1 MLKVYGKTDT
11 GKVREVNQDC
21 FAHGSLGEMVE
32 WAVVCDGMGGENSG
46 DVASQ
51 MAVDVIGQH
60 ILQNYR
66 QGMGINSIRAMILT
80 AINAANAAIFERAQ
94 QSEAFHGMGTTVV
107 VTVVRD
113 GVAHIAH
120 AGDSRAYLVT
130 GQELS
135 QITRDHS
142 VVQMMVEKGQI
153 TTEEARIH
161 PQKNYITRALGVENS
176 LEIDYCEVELG
187 AGDRLLL
194 CTDGLTNYLDESAIF
209 EVLQSERN
217 PDAACERLIE
227 GANAGGG
234 RDNITVVLFV
244 PCED

>member
-1 MLKVYGKTDT
+1 M
-11 GKVREVNQDC
+11 
-21 FAHGSLGEMVE
+21 
-32 WAVVCDGMGGENSG
+32 
-46 DVASQ
+46 
-51 MAVDVIGQH
+51 
-60 ILQNYR
+60 
-66 QGMGINSIRAMILT
+66 
-80 AINAANAAIFERAQ
+80 
-94 QSEAFHGMGTTVV
+94 
-107 VTVVRD
+107 
-113 GVAHIAH
+113 
-120 AGDSRAYLVT
+120 T

-209 EVLQSERN
+209 EVLQSEN
-217 PDAACERLIE
+217 SPDAACEKLIE

-244 PCED
+244 PCEG